1 MSCGMPDNE
10 ADTCRKYI
18 VPKLQAA
25 GWEKEPREIAEQR
38 YITPGRIIPVG
49 RKHLRKPGRKVDYI
63 LRYRRDFPL
72 AVVEAKAR
80 YKTAEAGV
88 QQAKDYA
95 ERLKVKFAYA
105 SNGREIIE
113 IDLTK
118 GTERPID
125 EFPTPEELWK
135 RYCTFHEIG
144 SDVVEEQVLTPFHFL
159 ATREARYYQEA
170 AINLAVQSIITGDL
184 RALLTLATGAGKS
197 FIAFQICWKLAHGG
211 WNRRGDGKR
220 PRILYLA
227 DRNVLVDKPKDDE
240 FLPFGDARWKIEGG
254 AANLAREMYFAIYQA
269 LCGDATR
276 PALYEKY
283 PRDFFDLIIVDECHR
298 GSAKARGHWRG
309 ILDYFQPAAK
319 LGMTATPKRDDN
331 TDTYAYFGNPIYTYP
346 LRQGI
351 DDGFLAPYCL
361 HRVVTSYDA
370 AGWRPSKNEV
380 DRYGRPIPDDEY
392 QTPDFERT
400 VALRA
405 RTEAIAQHLTHFLKS
420 TDRFGKTIIFCVD
433 QEHASEMRRA
443 LINRNSD
450 LVKLDKD
457 YVVRI
462 TDEEKEIGK
471 GHLDRLS
478 DVESDS
484 PIIATTSQM
493 LSTGIDVQTCK
504 NVVLV
509 RVVNSMNEFKQ
520 IIGRG
525 TRVRED
531 RGKAWFNIIDYAG
544 SANRKFADPDF
555 DGEPELLTQEQMD
568 DEGNVIEPPE
578 PTSEE
583 TSTDTEES
591 EPQPIDGPEITVEP
605 PGAEPRKFYV
615 DNGVVE
621 VIAHI
626 VHQIDADGTK
636 LAPITITD
644 YTAEKVR
651 TLYLTDK
658 NLAALWA
665 QSGTREQV
673 TGDLASRGIDFDQLR
688 EITKMPDADPLD
700 ILAHLAFKAPPLSR
714 RQRAERL
721 KKSEVAFLEKF
732 TPEARVIL
740 SEILDKYA
748 EHGPEQFKLPDVL
761 ALRPISDHGNLSAI
775 ISVFGSADELREAVE
790 ELQSKLYAA

>member
-1 MSCGMPDNE
+1 MPDNE

-25 GWEKEPREIAEQR
+25 GWEDPPHEISEQR
-38 YITPGRIIPVG
+38 YITPGRIVPVG
-49 RKHLRKPGRKVDYI
+49 RKHLRKPGKRIDYI
-63 LRYRRDFPL
+63 LRHRRDFPI

-88 QQAKDYA
+88 QQAKEYA
-95 ERLKVKFAYA
+95 DWLKVSFAYA

-113 IDLTK
+113 ID
-118 GTERPID
+118 GTTGEERLVSN
-125 EFPTPEELWK
+125 FPAPDELWE
-135 RYCTFHEIG
+135 RYRKFHGIAD
-144 SDVVEEQVLTPFHFL
+144 SAVADQILTPFHFL
-159 ATREARYYQEA
+159 TAREPRYYQEIA
-170 AINLAVQSIITGDL
+170 VNLAVQSVLAGNP

-197 FIAFQICWKLAHGG
+197 YIAFQICWKLTAAG

-227 DRNVLVDKPKDDE
+227 DRNILVDKPKDDE

-254 AANLAREMYFAIYQA
+254 KANLAREMYFAIYQA

-283 PRDFFDLIIVDECHR
+283 PRDFFDLIVVDECHR
-298 GSAKARGHWRG
+298 GSARARGHWRA
-309 ILDYFQPAAK
+309 ILDYFQPAVK
-319 LGMTATPKRDDN
+319 LGMTATPKREDN
-331 TDTYAYFGNPIYTYP
+331 IDTYAYFGNPIYTYP
-346 LRQGI
+346 LKQGI

-370 AGWRPSKNEV
+370 AGWRPSKDEH

-405 RTEAIAQHLTHFLKS
+405 RTEAIAKHLTGFLKS
-420 TDRFGKTIIFCVD
+420 TDRFGKTIVFCVD

-443 LINRNSD
+443 LGNFNSD
-450 LVKLDKD
+450 LVKLDRN

-462 TDEEKEIGK
+462 TSEEDQIGK

-478 DVESDS
+478 DVESTS

-493 LSTGIDVQTCK
+493 LSTGIDIQTCK

-509 RVVNSMNEFKQ
+509 RVVNSMSEFKQ

-531 RGKAWFNIIDYAG
+531 RGKTWFNIIDYAG

-568 DEGNVIEPPE
+568 DAGNVVEPPAPAEETARVQEEPPAPLPGEPPATIIEPP
-578 PTSEE
+578 
-583 TSTDTEES
+583 DA
-591 EPQPIDGPEITVEP
+591 EP
-605 PGAEPRKFYV
+605 PKFYV
-615 DNGVVE
+615 DDGEVE
-621 VIAHI
+621 IVAHV
-626 VHQIDADGTK
+626 VHQIDSDGTR
-636 LAPITITD
+636 LAPVSITD

-673 TGDLASRGIDFDQLR
+673 INDLAGRGIDFDQLR
-688 EITKMPDADPLD
+688 DITKMPEADPLD
-700 ILAHLAFKAPPLSR
+700 ILAHLAFKAVPISR

-721 KKSEVAFLEKF
+721 RKAEFAFLEKF
-732 TPEARVIL
+732 TPEARAIL

-761 ALRPISDHGNLSAI
+761 TLPPISGHGTLPAI
-775 ISVFGSADELREAVE
+775 IGAFGGADELREAVE